1 MSFLS
6 NLLSERADRS
16 VGLLAEFSN
25 PGELVHAVE
34 EARRQGYSRIDTFTP
49 FPVHGM
55 DGAMGLSPSKLGYLV
70 IGGGITGFALAML
83 MQWWMGAVDYPINI
97 SNKPFFA
104 IEPSVP
110 IAFELTVLFS
120 ALAAVGGMF
129 ALNGLPKPYNPLF
142 NSERFGRASDDGFFL
157 HVAAA
162 DGKYD
167 AAQTSAFLRDLGAL
181 HVEYVDHDAAYD
193 IDDAGDLH
201 RIEPGAP
208 AAPPDA
214 RPAAPPPPPRAH

>member
-1 MSFLS
+1 M
-6 NLLSERADRS
+6 
-16 VGLLAEFSN
+16 EFRN
-25 PGELVHAVE
+25 GDDA
-34 EARRQGYSRIDTFTP
+34 
-49 FPVHGM
+49 
-55 DGAMGLSPSKLGYLV
+55 AMGLGPSKLGYLV
-70 IGGGITGFALAML
+70 IGGGLVGCALAFL

-104 IEPSVP
+104 IEPSIP
-110 IAFELTVLFS
+110 IAFELTVLFA

-129 ALNGLPKPYNPLF
+129 ALNGLPKPYDPLF
-142 NSERFGRASDDGFFL
+142 YSERFGRATDDGFFL

-162 DGKYD
+162 DAKYD
-167 AAQTSAFLRDLGAL
+167 AAATSAMLRDLGAL
-181 HVEYVDHDAAYD
+181 HVEYVDHEGAYD
-193 IDDAGDLH
+193 VTDAGDLH